1 MVQQPVGLGQ
11 WWFLLYARSESG
23 GVFLNP
29 RVKILPDERNGLSSS
44 ISERE
49 GESCLATSG

>member
-23 GVFLNP
+23 GVVLNP